1 MWPAGAGW
9 ASGSLSRIGFP
20 LGARKPGVRWPRN
33 LGWPGAYLRKVHGGS
48 VACVSASSPTA
59 RDRGTAPGLGPGS
72 PGGTDTLAL
81 LRLRVGISA
90 SRAHAGLL
98 EFPRCVCALGVSVA
112 STLGENCLGEY
123 EDVAC
128 HYGESFSEQL
138 GDREQVSSCFP
149 NPPLMPLRTPSAP
162 GADATLMDP
171 CRPVSHNGSAR
182 SQGAAGGARTRSGL
196 RSCSRSRG
204 ISDPL
209 SVGRAPSQSSAP
221 CRVIRPGL
229 GCHRPRIP
237 HMLSLS

>member
-1 MWPAGAGW
+1 MSEWLPRQDWFSSWCKEAGGPVAE
-9 ASGSLSRIGFP
+9 
-20 LGARKPGVRWPRN
+20 KPGVAGRLPQEGPWWFCGLCLSFLPD
-33 LGWPGAYLRKVHGGS
+33 S
-48 VACVSASSPTA
+48 Q
-59 RDRGTAPGLGPGS
+59 DRGTAPGLGPGS

-112 STLGENCLGEY
+112 STLCENCLGEY

-138 GDREQVSSCFP
+138 GDREQVSPCFQ

-171 CRPVSHNGSAR
+171 CRPVSHNGSAC
-182 SQGAAGGARTRSGL
+182 SQGTPGGARTRSGL
-196 RSCSRSRG
+196 RSCSR
-204 ISDPL
+204 
-209 SVGRAPSQSSAP
+209 
-221 CRVIRPGL
+221 
-229 GCHRPRIP
+229 
-237 HMLSLS
+237 